1 MAQLELKAIIDSL
14 PAMELGDLRSL
25 QSHLDLVVR
34 IRSEGEVS
42 TDLAGG
48 VSRDEESG
56 LAEAARELLTAGVE
70 EGKWTLADRALLAAV
85 ILSDSYHQEKFSS
98 RDLNDVI
105 EECGQPRVVHITS
118 ALTRLLDR
126 GYLEGTSK
134 ELSLPAEGRSKA
146 RGLLAMLSRTRD
158 AA

>member
-1 MAQLELKAIIDSL
+1 MAQMGLKTILDAL
-14 PAMELGDLRSL
+14 PGMELGELRSL

-42 TDLAGG
+42 TDLEVGEK
-48 VSRDEESG
+48 REEKSG
-56 LAEAARELLTAGVE
+56 LAEVARGLLTGGVE
-70 EGKWTLADRALLAAV
+70 EGRWTLADRALLAAV
-85 ILSDSYHQEKFSS
+85 ILSDSYHQETFSS

-118 ALTRLLDR
+118 ALTRLLER
-126 GYLEGTSK
+126 GYLEGTTK

-146 RGLLAMLSRTRD
+146 RGLVAMLSRSRD